1 MKNLLFLFLFFI
13 FTAKVFAQN
22 DYYPLKKG
30 KTWIYQYSDD
40 FISASGNQSRIKILE
55 EQEIIEGKRYYVL
68 QTSIGDENQ
77 FDVLQT
83 SYLRNGENG
92 LVYGL
97 ANAKMAKEHILIAE
111 HPLEIGKT
119 WTAEADGQKSSSVIS
134 GTNEK
139 LITPEKTFNH
149 CLVIETEMGDARI
162 RSYFQKGVGLV
173 ASTLILPEGEKL
185 MQYLVNQ

>member
-1 MKNLLFLFLFFI
+1 MRKLLIVFISILF
-13 FTAKVFAQN
+13 TGYGFAQN
-22 DYYPLKKG
+22 AYYPLKKG

-40 FISASGNQSRIKILE
+40 FISASGSQSRIKILE
-55 EQEIIEGKRYYVL
+55 EEEIIEGKRYYVL
-68 QTSIGDENQ
+68 QTAIGDENQ

-97 ANAKMAKEHILIAE
+97 ANAKMAKEHVLIAE
-111 HPLEIGKT
+111 GPLVKGKS

-149 CLVIETEMGDARI
+149 CLVIETEMGDAKI

-173 ASTLILPEGEKL
+173 ASTLMLPEGEKL
-185 MQYLVNQ
+185 MQYLIK